1 MEEPSGSSPSSES
14 KVEVGGDR
22 ATSSLKRLGRFIAA
36 HPVGIGHALLLT
48 LVAVVVLQNLEPTSI
63 DFLFWTV
70 AEIPKL
76 VILLL
81 AMVVGGVLW
90 EVIRRRLRR

>member
-1 MEEPSGSSPSSES
+1 MEEPSGNIPPSES
-14 KVEVGGDR
+14 QVEARGDGAPSLLTR
-22 ATSSLKRLGRFIAA
+22 AGRFVAA
-36 HPVGIGHALLLT
+36 HPAGIGHTLLLV